1 MIKHFYLKYF
11 LKTGNEYNL
20 KTIMRRVRTLERIE
34 CIKEWVENIGSGKDE
49 LDPYI
54 SSLLGNHLECFWK
67 SNIIGSCSQL

>member
-1 MIKHFYLKYF
+1 MIKHFYSRYF

-34 CIKEWVENIGSGKDE
+34 CVKEWVENTGNGKDE

-54 SSLLGNHLECFWK
+54 L
-67 SNIIGSCSQL
+67 SNNIRYLNLTYTKAWVPNNTE